1 MNKYNGNCKQHIH
14 VFLFICDMYSSVLA
28 FFFILGA
35 AAGVCSRICLRVF
48 MYVSISVYVSMCTE
62 DTKDSTVL
70 FLPYF

>member
-1 MNKYNGNCKQHIH
+1 METANSTY
-14 VFLFICDMYSSVLA
+14 MYSCSYVTCIHLYLL